1 MSTTDPMVPRGP
13 LDWSP
18 WTEPS
23 AAPKRRRHWLRATVF
38 VLLLLL
44 TVAVIASNFVTLPY
58 YAIAPGSARRV
69 DDLVQ
74 VSDPSK
80 AFHHQGTVLFTT
92 VSLYKAKTFDAIQ
105 SWFNHDI
112 DLVPEKQ
119 ILGTTKPGQLN
130 QQNLQE
136 MTQSKDTAVDV
147 ALRRMGVKEEGKGTL
162 IAGVETNVPANG
174 HLNAGDVILSI
185 DGHPT
190 LLSQDAV
197 DAIRNH
203 KPGDTSQFVVLGAN
217 GQQRTETITYG
228 ENPATHVA
236 FVGISLTT
244 KDMHFDVP
252 YTVKID
258 SGQVGG
264 PSAGLAFTLEVIDT
278 LTAGDLTGGKKV
290 AVTGTIDE
298 EGHVGEVGGVPQKTA
313 AVKAA
318 GAHYFL
324 VPASEY
330 DQAKAHAGKN
340 LTVIPVHTLEDALSA
355 LRTVGGDTT
364 ALGPPPASLQR

>member
-1 MSTTDPMVPRGP
+1 
-13 LDWSP
+13 
-18 WTEPS
+18 
-23 AAPKRRRHWLRATVF
+23 
-38 VLLLLL
+38 
-44 TVAVIASNFVTLPY
+44 
-58 YAIAPGSARRV
+58 
-69 DDLVQ
+69 VQ
-74 VSDPSK
+74 VSDPGK
-80 AFHHQGTVLFTT
+80 AYKHQGEVLFTT

-105 SWFNHDI
+105 SWFNHNI

-119 ILGTTKPGQLN
+119 ILGTTKPNQLN

-147 ALRRMGVKEEGKGTL
+147 ALRRIGVQEEGKGTL
-162 IAGVETNVPANG
+162 VAGVERDAPANG
-174 HLNAGDVILSI
+174 HLNAGDVIVSI
-185 DGHPT
+185 DGKPT

-197 DAIRNH
+197 TVIRAH
-203 KPGDTSQFVVLGAN
+203 KPGETSQFVVQGAN

-236 FVGISLTT
+236 YVGISLTT

-264 PSAGLAFTLEVIDT
+264 PSAGLAFTLEIIDT
-278 LTAGDLTGGKKV
+278 LTPGDLTGGKMV

-298 EGHVGEVGGVPQKTA
+298 DGTVGEVGGVPQKTA

-330 DQAKAHAGKN
+330 AEAKKHAGKN
-340 LTVIPVHTLEDALSA
+340 LTIIPVHSLEDALSA
-355 LRTVGGDTT
+355 IRTLGGNTA